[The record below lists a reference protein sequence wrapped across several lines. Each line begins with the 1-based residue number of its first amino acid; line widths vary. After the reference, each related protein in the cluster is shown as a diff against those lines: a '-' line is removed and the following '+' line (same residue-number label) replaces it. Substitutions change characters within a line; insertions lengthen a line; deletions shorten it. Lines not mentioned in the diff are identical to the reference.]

1 MEKNL
6 ESYPAQLS
14 IEYPEKSDRFTVFFR
29 IFMAIPILIVFA
41 LLMGTD
47 HDPNSSVHVQY
58 VGTAGV
64 LFLPA
69 MLMILFRRKYPRWWY
84 DWNLQFTRFANR
96 IGAYLLLL
104 RDEYPSTDE
113 EQAVHINFDY
123 PDAETDL
130 HQFLPLVKW
139 FLAIPHLIIL
149 AILWAV
155 VIICTIIAWFVIL
168 FTGSYPRGL
177 FDFVVGVLR
186 WTLRVDA
193 YAFLLVTDVYPTFS
207 LQE

>member
-1 MEKNL
+1 MEKIFAD
-6 ESYPAQLS
+6 YPVQLS
-14 IEYPEKSDRFTVFFR
+14 IDYSDKSDRFTVFFR
-29 IFMAIPILIVFA
+29 WIMVIPILIVFG
-41 LLMGTD
+41 LLMGSD
-47 HDPNSSVHVQY
+47 HDPDSAVHIHY

-64 LFLPA
+64 LFLPTL
-69 MLMILFRRKYPRWWY
+69 LMILFRQKYPRWWY

-113 EQAVHINFDY
+113 EQSVYVNFDY
-123 PDAETDL
+123 PDAKADL

-149 AILWAV
+149 AILWAA

-168 FTGSYPRGL
+168 FTGSYPKSL
-177 FDFVVGVLR
+177 FDFAVGVMR
-186 WTLRVDA
+186 WTLRVAA
-193 YAFLLVTDVYPTFS
+193 YAFLLVTDIYPPFS
-207 LQE
+207 LQA